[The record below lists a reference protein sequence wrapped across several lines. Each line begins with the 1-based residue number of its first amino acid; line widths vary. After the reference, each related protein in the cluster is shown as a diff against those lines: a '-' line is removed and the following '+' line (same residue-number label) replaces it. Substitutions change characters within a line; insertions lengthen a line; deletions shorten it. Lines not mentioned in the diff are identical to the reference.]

1 MGGEKDNEL
10 EEKKKQD
17 ERRHRQTT
25 FFFATNWPGSGAEVM
40 TRSSGGGAGVTG
52 ALGYFGVVAK

>member
-10 EEKKKQD
+10 EKKNRMRGGTDKQL
-17 ERRHRQTT
+17 
-25 FFFATNWPGSGAEVM
+25 FFATNWPGSGAEVM

-52 ALGYFGVVAK
+52 ALGYFSVVAK